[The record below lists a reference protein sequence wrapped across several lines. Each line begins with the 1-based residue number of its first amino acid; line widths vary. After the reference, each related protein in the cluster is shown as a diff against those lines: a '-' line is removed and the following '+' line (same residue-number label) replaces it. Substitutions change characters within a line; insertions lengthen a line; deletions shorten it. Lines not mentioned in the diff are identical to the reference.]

1 MALKDCY
8 CSHLKKE
15 IDLLRKELHELI
27 ESENL
32 TSSIVQQRSR
42 ELDELILMYVRMK
55 NHDLNDP

>member
-1 MALKDCY
+1 LKNTNCLY
-8 CSHLKKE
+8 IKKE

-27 ESENL
+27 ESEHL

-42 ELDELILMYVRMK
+42 ELDELILLYVRMK

>member
-1 MALKDCY
+1 MKNTNCLY
-8 CSHLKKE
+8 IKKE

-27 ESENL
+27 ESEHL

-42 ELDELILMYVRMK
+42 ELDELILLYVRMK

>member
-1 MALKDCY
+1 MKDSDRLYLKR
-8 CSHLKKE
+8 E
-15 IDLLRKELHELI
+15 IDLLRMELHELI

-42 ELDELILMYVRMK
+42 ELDELILLYVRLK

>member
-1 MALKDCY
+1 MKDSSCLYLKN
-8 CSHLKKE
+8 E

-42 ELDELILMYVRMK
+42 ELDELILLYVRMK
-55 NHDLNDP
+55 NHDLNVP

>member
-1 MALKDCY
+1 LKDSSCLY
-8 CSHLKKE
+8 LKNE

-42 ELDELILMYVRMK
+42 ELDELILLYVRMK
-55 NHDLNDP
+55 NHDLNVP

>member
-1 MALKDCY
+1 MKNTNCLY
-8 CSHLKKE
+8 IKKE